1 MPKPRTMS
9 DPVPP
14 PLHDAAPLAGVA
26 AVLAAAGRSIGL
38 NQPDGSGVSWP
49 ENARP
54 ALLASFAHTRPAATS
69 LVIVP
74 TEAQARALADDLRC
88 FFGDDVEHFPAW
100 ETLPFERMSPDVAT
114 MGRRMSVIARLRDGR
129 APRIVVGSGRAVMQR
144 LAPGI
149 ADVTPIVMRR
159 GDVVDPESLMTTL
172 VEWGY
177 RREPLCEHRGE
188 FSRRG
193 AILDVFDATSD
204 SPVRIEWWGDEV
216 ERVSRFG
223 VDDQRST
230 DDIDVARI
238 VPSREFI
245 ITPAVRERAGQLV
258 GEEPWGR
265 EHWER
270 LATATAFDGIEN
282 WTPWFADDTTVVSLL
297 PARAAIIVCDPHYL
311 DNRAQD
317 VLNEELALA
326 EGLAST
332 WDRTDAERFPR
343 LHLPLDTV
351 LGGADAP
358 LALTVSSP
366 AMEIDAS
373 ATVHT
378 SRWGSAPA
386 TIEDFAARL
395 SDAVQR
401 DQRVVLCFNT
411 DESLDRFATQ
421 LAGHSVAPRRLAADA
436 VPEVPGTYLAVA
448 PLTDGCVFPEQRLWI
463 VSEGE
468 IVGRRSARRRNTK
481 RREAALSFE
490 DLVVGGH
497 VVHEVHGIGVYE
509 GMVRQEID
517 GVERDYL
524 RLRYANGNIYVLS
537 DQVNAIR
544 PYVGGDSPALNRMGG
559 ADFERVKQ
567 RVRSELRLV
576 AQELVVLYQRRLH
589 AVGHA
594 FGPDTPWQQEME
606 AAFEFVETND
616 QLRAIEEI
624 KRDMERPAPMDRLL
638 CGDVG
643 FGKTEVALRAA
654 FKCIQDGKQVAVLV
668 PTTLL
673 ASQHFTTF
681 SERFARF
688 PVRVEMLSRFVTAA
702 QARKVLAG
710 LASGDVDCVIGTH
723 RLLQEGVKFRDL
735 GLLVVDEEQ
744 RFGVQHKESM
754 KMLRT
759 NVDVLTL
766 SATPI
771 PRTLEMSLVGIRD
784 MSLLHTPPADRQPIR
799 TFVTGYDRRIAAE
812 AIRRELLRQ
821 GQVFWVHN
829 TVATIEERAEELRTL
844 VPEAR
849 ITFAHGQMDEAT
861 LERTVVDFWEGKFD
875 VLVCTTIIESGIDMP
890 AVNTLVVEDA
900 HRLGLG
906 QLHQLRGR
914 VGRGGQQA
922 YAYLFHPR
930 DLVLREVAYERLR
943 TIGEATELGS
953 GFKIARR
960 DLELR
965 GAGSL
970 LGEQQSGRIAAVGYD
985 LYCQLVSEAVEE
997 LKGEQLPPPVD
1008 VKIEIPTRA
1017 FLPDTYVDAE
1027 ELRLDGYRRVAQV
1040 RSMDDVEALR
1050 AEWTDRFGP
1059 PPAEA
1064 VALLDIGALRARCVE
1079 HGITH
1084 VAVVDKRIRISPVT
1098 VPASRRMRI
1107 ERLFAGAKFDVDD
1120 KELTVPLVSTAT
1132 PVNVFLDV
1140 LRELF
1145 DPGE

>member
-1 MPKPRTMS
+1 MS
-9 DPVPP
+9 DTVSPNV
-14 PLHDAAPLAGVA
+14 HVTAPLFDLA

-38 NQPDGSGVSWP
+38 NQPDGAGVSWP
-49 ENARP
+49 DNARA
-54 ALLASFAHTRPAATS
+54 ALLASFAHTRPSATA
-69 LVIVP
+69 VAVVP
-74 TEAQARALADDLRC
+74 TESQARVLVDDLRN
-88 FFGDDVEHFPAW
+88 FLGDDVMHFPAW
-100 ETLPFERMSPDVAT
+100 ETLPFERMSPDIAT
-114 MGRRMSVIARLRDGR
+114 MGNRMAVLARLRDER
-129 APRIVVGSGRAVMQR
+129 PPRIVVASGRAVMQQ

-149 ADVTPIVMRR
+149 AEVTPITVRR
-159 GDVVDPESLMTTL
+159 GDVVDPDTLARTL

-204 SPVRIEWWGDEV
+204 TPVRIEWWGDEV
-216 ERVSRFG
+216 ERVSEFG

-230 DDIDVARI
+230 ADLAVATF
-238 VPSREFI
+238 VPAREFI
-245 ITPAVRERAGQLV
+245 VTPAVRARAEQLI
-258 GEEPWGR
+258 GEQPWGR

-270 LATATAFDGIEN
+270 LANADAFDGIEN
-282 WTPWFADDTTVVSLL
+282 WTPWFTDGATIVSVL
-297 PARAAIIVCDPHYL
+297 PPRAVFVVCDPQYL
-311 DNRAQD
+311 DNRATE
-317 VLNEELALA
+317 VLDEEIALA
-326 EGLAST
+326 EGLATT
-332 WDRTDAERFPR
+332 WDRTDANSFPR
-343 LHLPLDTV
+343 LHVPLDAI
-351 LGGADAP
+351 LGDARVA
-358 LALTVSSP
+358 LALTIASP

-373 ATVHT
+373 ASVRT

-395 SDAVQR
+395 IDAAQR
-401 DQRVVLCFNT
+401 GHRVVLCC
-411 DESLDRFATQ
+411 DSAESSARFTGQ
-421 LAGHSVAPRRLAADA
+421 LAEHGVAPRSLSTAASLDA
-436 VPEVPGTYLAVA
+436 PGTYVAVA
-448 PLTDGCVFPEQRLWI
+448 PLHDGCVFPDQTLWI
-463 VSEGE
+463 IAESEV
-468 IVGRRSARRRNTK
+468 VGRKSARRRRSK

-490 DLVVGGH
+490 DLNVGGH

-509 GMVRQEID
+509 GMVRQAVD
-517 GVERDYL
+517 GIERDYL

-544 PYVGGDSPALNRMGG
+544 PYVGGDSPTLNRMGG

-589 AVGHA
+589 AAGHA
-594 FGPDTPWQQEME
+594 FSPDTPWQAELE
-606 AAFEFVETND
+606 SAFEFVETND

-624 KRDMERPAPMDRLL
+624 KRDMERPVPMDRLV

-654 FKCIQDGKQVAVLV
+654 FKCMQDGKQVAVLV

-688 PVRVEMLSRFVTAA
+688 PVRVEVLSRFVPAA

-710 LASGDVDCVIGTH
+710 LANGDVDCVIGTH
-723 RLLQEGVKFRDL
+723 RLLQDGVKFRDL

-744 RFGVQHKESM
+744 RFGVQHKEAM
-754 KMLRT
+754 KMLRS

-799 TFVTGYDRRIAAE
+799 TFVTGYDRRVAAE

-829 TVATIEERAEELRTL
+829 TVASIEERAEELRVL

-849 ITFAHGQMDEAT
+849 ITVAHGQMDEAT

-985 LYCQLVSEAVEE
+985 LYCQLVSEAVDEM
-997 LKGEQLPPPVD
+997 KGEDLPPLVD

-1017 FLPDTYVDAE
+1017 FLPDTYIDAE

-1040 RSMDDVEALR
+1040 RTMADVEALR
-1050 AEWTDRFGP
+1050 AEWSDRFGP
-1059 PPAEA
+1059 PPPEA
-1064 VALLDIGALRARCVE
+1064 LALLDIGALRARCVE
-1079 HGITH
+1079 RGITH

-1098 VPASRRMRI
+1098 LPASRKMRA
-1107 ERLFAGAKFDVDD
+1107 ERLFPGAHCEAED
-1120 KELTVPLVSTAT
+1120 KTVTVPLVDAT
-1132 PVNVFLDV
+1132 PPAHVLLRLLD
-1140 LRELF
+1140 ELF
-1145 DPGE
+1145 DSDD